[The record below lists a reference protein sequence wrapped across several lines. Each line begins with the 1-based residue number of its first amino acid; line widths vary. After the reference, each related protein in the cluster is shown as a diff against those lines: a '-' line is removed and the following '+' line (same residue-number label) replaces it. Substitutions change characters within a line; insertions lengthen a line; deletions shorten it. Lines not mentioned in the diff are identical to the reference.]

1 MSFIIPPEAIPGR
14 LSLVLTLFLCM
25 INTLN
30 SVTTDSPKANS
41 SSTALVKWVIICLIF
56 LLLAILEYSWV
67 LTASMRAKKRRVSCV
82 TMTKMTKKFKPFDL
96 DRVMVLVY
104 PVLFILTAVVFWCVV
119 WDLYMFLIWIKINYS
134 KNILWTFKVL
144 HKLHRLPLR
153 QGCF

>member
-56 LLLAILEYSWV
+56 LLLAMLEYSWV
-67 LTASMRAKKRRVSCV
+67 LTASMRANKRRVSSV

-104 PVLFILTAVVFWCVV
+104 PVLFMVTAVVFWCVV
-119 WDLYMFLIWIKINYS
+119 
-134 KNILWTFKVL
+134 
-144 HKLHRLPLR
+144 
-153 QGCF
+153 